1 MRLLIDTNVLIDLLC
16 EREGYEQAG
25 HILALSDNPQCAL
38 YTSVLSIAN
47 LAYILRKAL
56 YQSLNKLSNRL
67 NISPMTQESFE
78 RALSLEASDFEDALQ
93 YYSALQADCEV
104 IITRNKKDFKF
115 SEIAVCSPDE
125 FLAQFLP
132 FSK

>member
-1 MRLLIDTNVLIDLLC
+1 MRIFIDTNVLIDLLC

-25 HILALSDNPQCAL
+25 HILALSDNPQCVL